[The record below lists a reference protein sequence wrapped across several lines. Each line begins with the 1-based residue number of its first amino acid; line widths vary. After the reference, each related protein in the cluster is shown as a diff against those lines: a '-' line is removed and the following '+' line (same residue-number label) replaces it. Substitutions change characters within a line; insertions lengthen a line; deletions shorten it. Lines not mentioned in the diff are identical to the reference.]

1 MGGRQFHGS
10 CPHAELGVPPCFVS
24 FYLRRLAFIKALRF
38 DPLASIPKVGAPVQ
52 GPHFISVT
60 PVGEGAYLAWLFC
73 VKRELQGG
81 EAGSGPVRVS

>member
-1 MGGRQFHGS
+1 MAPAPTLS
-10 CPHAELGVPPCFVS
+10 WVPLPALFLSICRALPLS
-24 FYLRRLAFIKALRF
+24 RPLRF

-60 PVGEGAYLAWLFC
+60 PVGEGAYLARLFC